1 MLRIALFAAFHA
13 LFLGVFVLVT
23 PALGQVAAR
32 LDTVSQVPLPG
43 GLRAALAAVG
53 DYTAPDRAQF
63 LAEFIRR
70 IYDTPLGL
78 RGDTREPV
86 LRKLLSAMDPVKGTA
101 ETLPLPL
108 TPKIWIDAVFRGQG
122 RPDTLVSDILQS
134 RNASLFY
141 VGLLSLDDETRAWI
155 AGQPSLISEITS
167 RRAAGFMI
175 VAPGFRVSSAGV
187 RLPGGP
193 AADSVW
199 QSLTGRRP
207 SETTDFL
214 RSLISADDGRLAYF
228 FGSIAQLTPNQ
239 IQIALNLGAAD
250 AAGRVDTARRLY
262 SVYEKLWTGRTLEQR
277 VFTRPPYDPALLISQ
292 LSAQGNSNLSIP
304 GTRGF
309 WSAVFAETPETP
321 GKAARAQAAT
331 IPWDQPPEFEWIC
344 EQVFKGDQSEA
355 RRHFM
360 MVLFAS
366 RHSAGVTK
374 ATSREALDAIRA
386 VVVYPALIASLER
399 AGVQDIPIFAAAA
412 RRAATLSAIED
423 EERAS
428 LAITQYQGALAMITR
443 AASRGSLTADG
454 ASKLLSSLSA
464 IDTDEHGEYAGRLVT
479 WLAGWL
485 STDAGSTQKTA
496 PGTPAADGSID
507 ALYESAAGPME
518 EDALRVL
525 TGPPTATP
533 RLVDWEGTRYRVDLA
548 RAEAVR
554 ITNAQAQASRPYL
567 SSASATIAIADALA
581 DQGLTREA
589 VRQQSEAFDRL
600 WPRDANGGG
609 DEPAGN
615 VLASYRE
622 ATAALKRAAAAGDVR
637 AASRLIPTLRLLADE
652 LTARGLLEWAYAA
665 ALGPRDGM
673 SIPATEAAS
682 RHDFGLHGAGSGRRV
697 AWRPP
702 VAGTDFIQRWRVIG
716 SILGLDITLADFSL
730 TKLSTKFPPRRP
742 TLNEVDRRVFIDTT
756 ALIRP
761 SLLTD
766 RDRDA
771 IAMAIRTGRTRL
783 SAVRTPDD
791 VRAIAD
797 VVGLSAQ
804 RQTLLSWIV
813 TYDRARIEA
822 FLSPSELFWLG
833 AGDVVPVALDAWGVP
848 AGSRLGCLCL
858 QVLAPRPWELFA
870 GRWNTGMAASAFPD
884 LNLRLAELLGDLH
897 MPATL
902 LGPVLL
908 AATLDFVNSVTS
920 RDPDDRRGL
929 TEFVQAL
936 KSDRVEQYLA
946 LLTTDGPLV
955 PLGDAPV
962 SKEFSSSASS
972 AAAHGGWR

>member
-13 LFLGVFVLVT
+13 IFLGVFVLVT
-23 PALGQVAAR
+23 PAMGQVADR
-32 LDTVSQVPLPG
+32 SETVSQVPVPG
-43 GLRAALAAVG
+43 GLRTALAAVG
-53 DYTAPDRAQF
+53 DNTAPDRAQF
-63 LAEFIRR
+63 LVEFIRR
-70 IYDTPLGL
+70 TYDTPLGL

-86 LRKLLSAMDPVKGTA
+86 VRRLLSAMDPAKGTA
-101 ETLPLPL
+101 ETVPLPL
-108 TPKIWIDAVFRGQG
+108 TPKIWIDAVFHGQG
-122 RPDTLVSDILQS
+122 RPDTLASAILQS

-155 AGQPSLISEITS
+155 AGQPSLITEITS

-175 VAPGFRVSSAGV
+175 VAPGFRVSAAGV

-193 AADSVW
+193 AADPVW
-199 QSLTGRRP
+199 QALAGRRP

-228 FGSIAQLTPNQ
+228 FGSMAQLAPNQ
-239 IQIALNLGAAD
+239 IQVALNLSAGD
-250 AAGRVDTARRLY
+250 AAKRVDTARRLY

-277 VFTRPPYDPALLISQ
+277 VFTRPAFDPALLVSQ
-292 LSAQGNSNLSIP
+292 LSAQGNSTLSMP

-321 GKAARAQAAT
+321 GKAARPQAST
-331 IPWDQPPEFEWIC
+331 ITWDQPPEFEWIC
-344 EQVFKGDQSEA
+344 EQVFKGDQSES
-355 RRHFM
+355 RRHVM
-360 MVLFAS
+360 MVLFAA
-366 RHSAGVTK
+366 RHAAGVTK
-374 ATSREALDAIRA
+374 GTAREALDAIRA

-399 AGVQDIPIFAAAA
+399 AGVQEIPIIAAAT
-412 RRAATLSAIED
+412 RRAAALSAIED

-428 LAITQYQGALAMITR
+428 LAITQYQGTLAMITR
-443 AASRGSLTADG
+443 AASRGSLTADA
-454 ASKLLSSLSA
+454 ASKLVSSLTA

-485 STDAGSTQKTA
+485 STDAGSAQKTA
-496 PGTPAADGSID
+496 PGTSAADGSID

-518 EDALRVL
+518 EDALRL
-525 TGPPTATP
+525 LAGPPTGTP
-533 RLVDWEGTRYRVDLA
+533 RLVDWEGTRYRVDLP

-554 ITNAQAQASRPYL
+554 ITNSQGQPSRPYL

-581 DQGLTREA
+581 DQGLTRET

-600 WPRDANGGG
+600 WPRDANGGA
-609 DEPAGN
+609 DEPGGN
-615 VLASYRE
+615 VLVRYRE
-622 ATAALKRAAAAGDVR
+622 TTAALKRAAASGDVR
-637 AASRLIPTLRLLADE
+637 AASRLIPALRLLADE
-652 LTARGLLEWAYAA
+652 FTARGLLEWTYAA

-673 SIPATEAAS
+673 SIPAPEAAS
-682 RHDFGLHGAGSGRRV
+682 RHDFGLHGAGSSRV
-697 AWRPP
+697 AAWRPP
-702 VAGTDFIQRWRVIG
+702 VAGTDFTQRWRVIG
-716 SILGLDITLADFSL
+716 SILGLDVTLADFSL
-730 TKLSTKFPPRRP
+730 MKLSSKFPPRRP
-742 TLNEVDRRVFIDTT
+742 SLNEVDRKVFIDTT

-761 SLLTD
+761 ALLTD

-771 IAMAIRTGRTRL
+771 IAMAIRNGRARL
-783 SAVRTPDD
+783 RTVQTPAD

-797 VVGLSAQ
+797 VVGLSGQ
-804 RQTLLSWIV
+804 RETLLSWIV

-833 AGDVVPVALDAWGVP
+833 AGDVVPATLDAWGVP

-858 QVLAPRPWELFA
+858 QVLAARPWELFA

-884 LNLRLAELLGDLH
+884 LNLRLAELLSDLH

-929 TEFVQAL
+929 AEFVQSL

-946 LLTTDGPLV
+946 LLTIDGPLV
-955 PLGDAPV
+955 PLGESPV
-962 SKEFSSSASS
+962 SKDFGSSESS
-972 AAAHGGWR
+972 AAAHGGWQ